1 LAQGIYS
8 STASVHLEAG
18 RPYSIRVEYDKT
30 EGDGLCRL
38 EWAFPENPDQ
48 QQEVLERLRASA
60 AAADA
65 VLIFAGL
72 DHGTE
77 TEARDRAD
85 MKLPPAQ
92 EVLLKALAGVNPR
105 TAVVLINGSPVE
117 VGAWIDQA
125 PAVLE
130 AWYPGM
136 EGGSAIADVVFGKVN
151 PSGKLPFTW
160 PKTLADSP
168 SEKLGRED
176 ADSVHY
182 DEGVLVGYR
191 YFDTKDVEP
200 QFPFGFGLSYTD
212 FEYGDLQVAPD
223 GDKVKVSFTVTNRGK
238 VPGAEVAQLYVGPPE
253 DAPERP
259 AQELKGFRKVLLQPG
274 ESSTVE
280 MELDADAFAAFDP
293 KREEW
298 VVPPGDYT
306 IKAGGSSRSL
316 PLQEKVARPAATL

>member
-1 LAQGIYS
+1 
-8 STASVHLEAG
+8 
-18 RPYSIRVEYDKT
+18 
-30 EGDGLCRL
+30 
-38 EWAFPENPDQ
+38 
-48 QQEVLERLRASA
+48 
-60 AAADA
+60 
-65 VLIFAGL
+65 
-72 DHGTE
+72 
-77 TEARDRAD
+77 

-92 EVLLKALAGVNPR
+92 EVLLQALVGVNPR

-151 PSGKLPFTW
+151 PSGKLPFSW
-160 PKTLADSP
+160 PKSLADSP

-176 ADSVHY
+176 ADFVHY
-182 DEGVLVGYR
+182 NEGVLVGYR
-191 YFDTKDVEP
+191 YFDTKEVEP

-223 GDKVKVSFTVTNRGK
+223 GDKVKVSFKVTNRGK

-253 DAPERP
+253 GTPDRP
-259 AQELKGFRKVLLQPG
+259 AQELRGFRKVLLQPG
-274 ESSTVE
+274 ETSTVE
-280 MELDADAFAAFDP
+280 MELGPDAFATFDP
-293 KREEW
+293 KREKW